1 MMNAVFR
8 TIDLTALVIS
18 PAIAGIIFD
27 FINDEAA
34 AALIGVW
41 NVVSVFVEY
50 YLLVLIYK
58 EFPDLARAKLVEERY
73 VLCIDF

>member
-27 FINDEAA
+27 FINEEAA
-34 AALIGVW
+34 AASIGVW
-41 NVVSVFVEY
+41 NVISVFVEY
-50 YLLVLIYK
+50 YLLVLLYK
-58 EFPDLARAKLVEERY
+58 EFPDLAKAKCVEVRY
-73 VLCIDF
+73 IQWY